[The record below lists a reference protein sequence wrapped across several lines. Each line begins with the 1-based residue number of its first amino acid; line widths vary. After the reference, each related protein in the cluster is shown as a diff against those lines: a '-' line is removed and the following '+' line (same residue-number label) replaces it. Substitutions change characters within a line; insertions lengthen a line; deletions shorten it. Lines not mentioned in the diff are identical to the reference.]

1 MPEVGWVKVLGR
13 SDEIA
18 AKLHDKIV
26 GLVAEIVHK
35 LSDPGRS
42 FTSWINA

>member
-26 GLVAEIVHK
+26 GPVTETVHK
-35 LSDPGRS
+35 LSNLGRS
-42 FTSWINA
+42 LLVE